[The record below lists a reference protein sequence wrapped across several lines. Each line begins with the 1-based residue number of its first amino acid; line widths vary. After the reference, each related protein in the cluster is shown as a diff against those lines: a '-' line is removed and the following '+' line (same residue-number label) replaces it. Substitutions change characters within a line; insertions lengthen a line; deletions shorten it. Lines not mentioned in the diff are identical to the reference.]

1 MIRDGLQRERVLL
14 EVERLEKLVKA
25 GAASDIDR
33 ARLRKGELDLL
44 CWDWEQEGRERGGL
58 VLMPSSEPPPVV
70 KRFVDWFTRNVDREP
85 WNGRD
90 SWLWA
95 WLYWSAGQT
104 SQDIELM
111 PMVEDALIVAGVLDL
126 EPMQRAA

>member
-25 GAASDIDR
+25 GTASDIDR

-44 CWDWEQEGRERGGL
+44 CWEWEHQGRGD
-58 VLMPSSEPPPVV
+58 EPEPAPEAPPVV
-70 KRFVDWFTRNVDREP
+70 KRFVDWFARNVDREP
-85 WNGRD
+85 WNGPD

-111 PMVEDALIVAGVLDL
+111 PVVEDALHLAGIMEPEQL
-126 EPMQRAA
+126 ERAA

>member
-44 CWDWEQEGRERGGL
+44 CWEWEQQYTGPAPEPTLAGL
-58 VLMPSSEPPPVV
+58 PPVV
-70 KRFVDWFTRNVDREP
+70 RRFVDWFARNVDREP
-85 WNGRD
+85 WNGAD

-104 SQDIELM
+104 DQDIELM
-111 PMVEDALIVAGVLDL
+111 PVVEDALIEAGILDV

>member
-33 ARLRKGELDLL
+33 GRLRMGELDLL

-70 KRFVDWFTRNVDREP
+70 KRFVDWFARNVDREP
-85 WNGRD
+85 WNGAD

-111 PMVEDALIVAGVLDL
+111 PVVEDALIVAGVLDV